1 MSDPFFAPSIDH
13 KIFEIDLHQ
22 TGSVFEALDFL
33 DKELYRIINKQ
44 QYCRVI
50 YGIGEGVLR
59 KAVLEHLK
67 NVTYIKDFKEDTE
80 HSGTCLI
87 LL

>member
-1 MSDPFFAPSIDH
+1 MNPFFAASIDH
-13 KIFEIDLHQ
+13 NIFEIDLHQ
-22 TGSVFEALDFL
+22 TGSVFEALEFL
-33 DKELYRIINKQ
+33 DKELYKIINIQ

-59 KAVLEHLK
+59 KAVLKHLEK
-67 NVTYIKDFKEDTE
+67 INYIKDFKEDTE
-80 HSGTCLI
+80 HSGTCLV